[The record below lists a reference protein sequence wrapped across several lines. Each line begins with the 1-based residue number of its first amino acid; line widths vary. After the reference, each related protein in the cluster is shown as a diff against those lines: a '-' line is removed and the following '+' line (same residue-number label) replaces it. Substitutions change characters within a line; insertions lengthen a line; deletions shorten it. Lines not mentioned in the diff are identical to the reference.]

1 MSAETDR
8 GFLSRWSQRKQAA
21 RQQVGER
28 AEDEQAGL
36 VDEPSSELSHGEP
49 EGEAQHLGSTREEVA
64 EANRAAA
71 EAVDL
76 ETLAFDS
83 DFSLFL
89 KEGVS
94 TQLKN
99 AALRKLWRSNP
110 VLACVDGLND
120 YDEDYRTVETFA
132 DGIRSSWQVGKGYSW
147 MSEVEEKLEAVA
159 DAVDIQPASDEVL
172 ERASGE
178 AMPDTPQGLEIEVSD
193 LSDLE
198 SDDPKALAETPEAES
213 EPVQE
218 RLSLMAPMTRDDGE
232 VARPRTPAAQEPA
245 RPARRRVRFT

>member
-1 MSAETDR
+1 MSTETDR

-21 RQQVGER
+21 RQQGDADREHAPRDGVTE
-28 AEDEQAGL
+28 EP
-36 VDEPSSELSHGEP
+36 VDGEP
-49 EGEAQHLGSTREEVA
+49 GGAVGQEKPTREEIA
-64 EANRAAA
+64 EANQAAA

-76 ETLAFDS
+76 ETLGFDS

-89 KEGVS
+89 KDGVS

-120 YDEDYRTVETFA
+120 YDDDYRTVETFA

-159 DAVDIQPASDEVL
+159 DAVNLQPASDHVAEP
-172 ERASGE
+172 ASAGTE
-178 AMPDTPQGLEIEVSD
+178 PYAPDSLADKDSD
-193 LSDLE
+193 
-198 SDDPKALAETPEAES
+198 LAETPGDE
-213 EPVQE
+213 EPVLTADPAEAVQE
-218 RLSLMAPMTRDDGE
+218 EEVLSLAAPMVDDDDDM
-232 VARPRTPAAQEPA
+232 VRPRRVPSVEEPV
-245 RPARRRVRFT
+245 RPTRRRVRFT

>member
-1 MSAETDR
+1 MSTETDR

-21 RQQVGER
+21 RQQGDADREHAHR
-28 AEDEQAGL
+28 DE
-36 VDEPSSELSHGEP
+36 VPVEPVIGEP
-49 EGEAQHLGSTREEVA
+49 EDAAGQEKPTRAEIA
-64 EANRAAA
+64 EANQAAA

-76 ETLAFDS
+76 ETLGFDS

-89 KEGVS
+89 KDGVS

-120 YDEDYRTVETFA
+120 YDDDYRTVETFA

-159 DAVDIQPASDEVL
+159 EAVDIRPASDHVAEPAAEETEPDAPDSL
-172 ERASGE
+172 EAEG
-178 AMPDTPQGLEIEVSD
+178 SD
-193 LSDLE
+193 
-198 SDDPKALAETPEAES
+198 LAETPSGE
-213 EPVQE
+213 EPVLVADPAEAVQE
-218 RLSLMAPMTRDDGE
+218 EEVLSLAAPIVRDDDM
-232 VARPRTPAAQEPA
+232 VRPRRAPSVEEPV
-245 RPARRRVRFT
+245 RPTRRRVRFT